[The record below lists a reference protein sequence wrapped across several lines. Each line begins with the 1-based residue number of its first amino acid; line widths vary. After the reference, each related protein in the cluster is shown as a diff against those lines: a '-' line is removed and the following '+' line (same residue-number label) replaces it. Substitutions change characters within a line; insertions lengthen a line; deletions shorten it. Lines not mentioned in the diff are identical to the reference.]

1 MSSQLTTEV
10 RRLHARNDYE
20 QHRLLSMIERMHRE
34 GRTEDEI
41 IAELRSSMTPEAG
54 AKGPRSRRS
63 RSNTRPVRGRLAR
76 WAARHSRD

>member
-1 MSSQLTTEV
+1 MSSQLSTEV

-41 IAELRSSMTPEAG
+41 IAALREAE
-54 AKGPRSRRS
+54 AKAPRSRPS
-63 RSNTRPVRGRLAR
+63 RSKSRPVRGRLAR
-76 WAARHSRD
+76 WAARRGRA

>member
-1 MSSQLTTEV
+1 MTSQLSTEV

-20 QHRLLSMIERMHRE
+20 QHRLLSMIERLHRE
-34 GRTEDEI
+34 GRSEQEI
-41 IAELRSSMTPEAG
+41 EAALHEAG

>member
-1 MSSQLTTEV
+1 MSSQLSTEV

-34 GRTEDEI
+34 GRSEHEI
-41 IAELRSSMTPEAG
+41 VAALDEAG
-54 AKGPRSRRS
+54 AKSPRSRRS

-76 WAARHSRD
+76 WAARRGRA

>member
-1 MSSQLTTEV
+1 MSSQLSTEV

-34 GRTEDEI
+34 GRSEHEI
-41 IAELRSSMTPEAG
+41 VAALDEAG
-54 AKGPRSRRS
+54 AKGSRSRRP

-76 WAARHSRD
+76 WAARRGRA

>member
-1 MSSQLTTEV
+1 MSSQLSTEV

-41 IAELRSSMTPEAG
+41 IAALREAE
-54 AKGPRSRRS
+54 AKAPRSRRS
-63 RSNTRPVRGRLAR
+63 RSNARPVRGRLAR
-76 WAARHSRD
+76 WAARRSRG